1 MSGRPKPELEKSPN
15 PFAGIP
21 LPLLRAAVS
30 AVEDSEM
37 SDRDSASELV
47 VTLYRLFCAS
57 ERGCASGRTSEG
69 HDR

>member
-1 MSGRPKPELEKSPN
+1 MSKNAGKSRVSE
-15 PFAGIP
+15 PFVGIP

-30 AVEDSEM
+30 AVEDWEL

-57 ERGCASGRTSEG
+57 ERGCALGQTSEC
-69 HDR
+69 HDG